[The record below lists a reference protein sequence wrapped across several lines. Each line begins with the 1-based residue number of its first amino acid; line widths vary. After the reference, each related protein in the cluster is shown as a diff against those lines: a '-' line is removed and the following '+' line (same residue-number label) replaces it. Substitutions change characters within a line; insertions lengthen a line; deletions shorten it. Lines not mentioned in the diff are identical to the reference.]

1 MDKKNFAEI
10 FKYTDENKVEKK
22 IPIVIPMIQRDYA
35 QGRSSATE
43 IRKSFVKAIYEAL
56 KSGKELNLDFVYG
69 SYEDIDGNIAFI
81 PLDGQQRLTTLFLLH
96 WLVIN
101 RENITTDC
109 DFIERFTY
117 KTRHTTRAYCDFLT
131 HKFKPLFEQSISHE
145 IKEDPQFILLW
156 ENDPTVNGMLVMLEE
171 LNKTFYGENPE
182 MKYWDKLP
190 NISFFFAD
198 LDELGISDE
207 IYIKMNSRGKPL
219 TRFEHFKAELDSVIS
234 SSDFSEKVDTDWTD
248 VFWNIREDNGVE
260 LPVVDDSFLRYIH
273 FVANIICL
281 KKNGNEAPVDDFE
294 MIREVYVDKANQQL
308 LEKALDVW
316 VGVNSEVFFSEWFT
330 SNQPSDPSFLVN
342 IRQSV
347 NLLKK
352 ISRGEEQNM
361 RNVLLVW
368 ACVTYLTNTDKVSEK
383 DFRTRIR
390 VLRNLTFNSENE
402 YRKERY
408 SAMVTETEELILA
421 GTINLESNSFNQQQ
435 KVEESNKLK
444 WIKDNDEEHELMLS
458 SLENN
463 NLLLGSTC
471 LIGTDNYDYFMTFN
485 ETFKDSHTENEWID
499 LSRALLTYG
508 DISYKENYWRFL
520 IPGKNSTIWRNFFGP
535 NTNANFRQRSSAA
548 ISGILKDIKE
558 GKTCKKIIED
568 WTTGLEK
575 YDWRY
580 YFIQYPVIMRKSQ
593 YGKYWFPG
601 ETKGCH
607 FYTMHTPLST
617 GGRHWEGILLALS
630 NEKGWSLGEYGN
642 NLFLEGTNKFL
653 VNERHNGIFREIVE
667 ENNSTDLETIDIEH
681 SGDYDLTDRVALLR
695 PLLGKYKLAK
705 TGF

>member
-1 MDKKNFAEI
+1 MDKKNFSEI
-10 FKYTDENKVEKK
+10 FKYTDEHQVENK

-35 QGRSSATE
+35 QGRSSASE

-69 SYEDIDGNIAFI
+69 SYEDIDGKIAFI

-96 WLVIN
+96 WLVIK

-117 KTRHTTRAYCDFLT
+117 RTRHTTRAFCDFLT
-131 HKFKPLFEQSISHE
+131 HKFQPQFEQSISHE

-156 ENDPTVNGMLVMLEE
+156 ENDPTVKGMLVMLDE
-171 LNKTFYGENPE
+171 LNNTFYEENTE

-219 TRFEHFKAELDSVIS
+219 TRFEHFKAELDRVIS
-234 SSDFSEKVDTDWTD
+234 NSDFSEKVDNDWTD
-248 VFWNIREDNGVE
+248 IFWNIREDNEIE
-260 LPVVDDSFLRYIH
+260 LPVIDDSFLRYIH
-273 FVANIICL
+273 FVANIICF
-281 KKNGNEAPVDDFE
+281 KKNGNEAPADDFE
-294 MIREVYVDKANQQL
+294 MIREVYVNKENQEL

-330 SNQPSDPSFLVN
+330 SNQPSYNSFLVN

-352 ISRGEEQNM
+352 LSRGEEQNM
-361 RNVLLVW
+361 RNILLLW
-368 ACVTYLTNTDKVSEK
+368 GCVKYLMNTNKISEK

-435 KVEESNKLK
+435 KVEEANKLK
-444 WIKDNDEEHELMLS
+444 WIKDNDEDHELMLS
-458 SLENN
+458 TLENN

-471 LIGTDNYDYFMTFN
+471 LIGTDNYDYFETFN
-485 ETFKDSHTENEWID
+485 KTFKDSYNENEWID
-499 LSRALLTYG
+499 LSRALLTYC
-508 DISYKENYWRFL
+508 DISYKENYWRVL
-520 IPGKNSTIWRNFFGP
+520 IPGKNSTIWRNYFGP
-535 NTNANFRQRSSAA
+535 NTHANFRERATTA
-548 ISGILKDIKE
+548 ISGLLKDIKE
-558 GKTCKKIIED
+558 NKTCDKIIED
-568 WTTGLEK
+568 WISGLEK

-617 GGRHWEGILLALS
+617 VGRHWEGILLALS
-630 NEKGWSLGEYGN
+630 NEKGWSLGDYGN
-642 NLFLEGTNKFL
+642 GLFLEGTGKYL
-653 VNERHNGIFREIVE
+653 VNEGHSCIIREIVE
-667 ENNSTDLETIDIEH
+667 GNNVKDLETIDIEH
-681 SGDYDLTDRVALLR
+681 NGDYDLSDRVKLLR
-695 PLLGKYKLAK
+695 PILEKYRLAK
-705 TGF
+705 

>member
-10 FKYTDENKVEKK
+10 FRYTDENKVEKK
-22 IPIVIPMIQRDYA
+22 IPIVIPMIQRDYV

-109 DFIERFTY
+109 DFIVRFTY
-117 KTRHTTRAYCDFLT
+117 KTRHTTRAFCDFLT
-131 HKFKPLFEQSISHE
+131 HKFKPQFEHSISYE

-156 ENDPTVNGMLVMLEE
+156 ENDPTVKGMLVMLDE
-171 LNKTFYGENPE
+171 LNNTFYGEHPE
-182 MKYWDKLP
+182 MKYWEELP
-190 NISFFFAD
+190 KISFFFAD
-198 LDELGISDE
+198 LDELGISDD

-234 SSDFSEKVDTDWTD
+234 NSDFSEKVDTDWTD

-281 KKNGNEAPVDDFE
+281 KRNGNEAPADDFE
-294 MIREVYVDKANQQL
+294 MIREVYVDKNNQEL

-316 VGVNSEVFFSEWFT
+316 VGIDSESFFNEWFT
-330 SNQPSDPSFLVN
+330 SNQPDSNSFLVN
-342 IRQSV
+342 IRQSI

-352 ISRGEEQNM
+352 LSRGEEQNM
-361 RNVLLVW
+361 RNVLLLW
-368 ACVTYLTNTDKVSEK
+368 GCVTYLMNTDKVSGK

-390 VLRNLTFNSENE
+390 VLRNLTLNSENE

-408 SAMVTETEELILA
+408 SAMVNETEELILS
-421 GTINLESNSFNQQQ
+421 GTINLETNSFNQQQ
-435 KVEESNKLK
+435 KVEEANKLK
-444 WIKDNDEEHELMLS
+444 WIKDNDEEHELLLS
-458 SLENN
+458 TLENN

-471 LIGTDNYDYFMTFN
+471 LIGTDNYDYFETFN
-485 ETFKDSHTENEWID
+485 NTFKDCYTEDEWVN

-508 DISYKENYWRFL
+508 DISYKENYWRVL
-520 IPGKNSTIWRNFFGP
+520 IPGKNYSIWRNFFGP
-535 NTNANFRQRSSAA
+535 NTHANFRERASEA
-548 ISGILKDIKE
+548 ISGLLQDAKG
-558 GKTCKKIIED
+558 GKTFDKIIKD
-568 WTTGLEK
+568 WMAGQEK

-580 YFIQYPVIMRKSQ
+580 YFIKYPIIIIKSQ

-601 ETKGCH
+601 ETKCCH

-630 NEKGWSLGEYGN
+630 DENGWSLGDYGN
-642 NLFLEGTNKFL
+642 NLYLEGTNKHL
-653 VNERHNGIFREIVE
+653 VNESHSCKMRETIE
-667 ENNSTDLETIDIEH
+667 DDHTEDLETIHIEH
-681 SGDYDLTDRVALLR
+681 DGNFDLTDRVVLLK
-695 PLLGKYKLAK
+695 PILKKYKLAK
-705 TGF
+705 

>member
-10 FKYTDENKVEKK
+10 FRYTDENKVEKK
-22 IPIVIPMIQRDYA
+22 IPIVIPMIQRDYV

-109 DFIERFTY
+109 DFIVRFTY
-117 KTRHTTRAYCDFLT
+117 KTRHTTRAFCDFLT
-131 HKFKPLFEQSISHE
+131 HKFKPQFEHSISYE

-156 ENDPTVNGMLVMLEE
+156 ENDPTVKGMLVMLDE
-171 LNKTFYGENPE
+171 LNNTFYGEHPE
-182 MKYWDKLP
+182 MKYWEELP
-190 NISFFFAD
+190 KISFFFAD

-234 SSDFSEKVDTDWTD
+234 NSDFSEKVDTDWTD

-281 KKNGNEAPVDDFE
+281 KRNGNEAPADDFE
-294 MIREVYVDKANQQL
+294 MIREVYVDKNNQEL

-316 VGVNSEVFFSEWFT
+316 VGIDSESFFNEWFT
-330 SNQPSDPSFLVN
+330 SNQPDSNSFLVN
-342 IRQSV
+342 IRQSI

-352 ISRGEEQNM
+352 LSRGEEQNM
-361 RNVLLVW
+361 RNVLLLW
-368 ACVTYLTNTDKVSEK
+368 GCVTYLMNTDKVSGK

-390 VLRNLTFNSENE
+390 VLRNLTLNSENE

-408 SAMVTETEELILA
+408 SAMVNETEELILS
-421 GTINLESNSFNQQQ
+421 GTINLETNSFNQQQ
-435 KVEESNKLK
+435 KVEEANKLK
-444 WIKDNDEEHELMLS
+444 WIKDNDEEHELLLS
-458 SLENN
+458 TLENN

-471 LIGTDNYDYFMTFN
+471 LIGTDNYDYFETFN
-485 ETFKDSHTENEWID
+485 NTFKDCYTEDEWVN

-508 DISYKENYWRFL
+508 DISYKENYWRVL
-520 IPGKNSTIWRNFFGP
+520 IPGKNYSIWRNFFGP
-535 NTNANFRQRSSAA
+535 NTHANFRERASEA
-548 ISGILKDIKE
+548 ISGLLQDVKG
-558 GKTCKKIIED
+558 GKTFDRIIED
-568 WTTGLEK
+568 WMAGQEK

-580 YFIQYPVIMRKSQ
+580 YFIKYPIIIMKSQ

-601 ETKGCH
+601 ETKCCH
-607 FYTMHTPLST
+607 FYTMHTAFKT
-617 GGRHWEGILLALS
+617 GAGARHWEGILLALS
-630 NEKGWSLGEYGN
+630 DENGWSLGDYGN
-642 NLFLEGTNKFL
+642 NLYLEGTNKHL
-653 VNERHNGIFREIVE
+653 VNESHSCKMQETIEDDHTE
-667 ENNSTDLETIDIEH
+667 DLETIHIEH
-681 SGDYDLTDRVALLR
+681 DGNFDLTDRVVRLKPILE
-695 PLLGKYKLAK
+695 KYKLAK
-705 TGF
+705 